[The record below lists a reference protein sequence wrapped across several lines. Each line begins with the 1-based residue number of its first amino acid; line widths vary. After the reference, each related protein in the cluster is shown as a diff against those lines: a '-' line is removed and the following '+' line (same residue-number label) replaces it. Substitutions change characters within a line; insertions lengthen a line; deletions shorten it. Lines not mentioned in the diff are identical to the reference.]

1 MAEQQPGQVEQSSV
15 RAPIF
20 TFRDQV
26 KDFARPN
33 LFQVEI
39 YAPPILQDGV
49 SPAVGGVSGSQADA
63 NETASGGSN
72 LDAASASAFG
82 TFLVKAANIPSSVVG
97 VVDVPYRGRMLKI
110 AGDRTFEP
118 WTVTVLNDQ
127 SFKFRAF
134 FEAWSSNI
142 QALQQNYQNANTI
155 ADYQAMAKVRQMD
168 RKGSIIRTYKFE
180 GIWPSNISAI
190 ELDWGNN
197 DTPEEYTVEF
207 QVQYWTYD
215 NDINTGNNS
224 GSSQL

>member
-1 MAEQQPGQVEQSSV
+1 MAEAQPGQVEQSSV

-33 LFQVEI
+33 LFQVEV
-39 YAPPILQDGV
+39 YAPPILAENIT
-49 SPAVGGVSGSQADA
+49 PAIGGVAGSASNA
-63 NETASGGSN
+63 SETAAGGTQLGATS
-72 LDAASASAFG
+72 STAFG
-82 TFLVKAANIPSSVVG
+82 TFLVKAANIPASVVG
-97 VVDVPYRGRMLKI
+97 VVDVPYRGRILKV

-118 WTVTVLNDQ
+118 WTVQVLNDQ

-142 QALQQNYQNANTI
+142 QALQQNFQNSNTM
-155 ADYQAMAKVRQMD
+155 AEYQANAKVRQMD
-168 RKGSIIRTYKFE
+168 RKGNIIRTYKFE
-180 GIWPSNISAI
+180 GIWPSNVGAI

-197 DTPEEYTVEF
+197 DTPEEYSVEF

-215 NDINTGNNS
+215 TDVNTGNNS
-224 GSSQL
+224 GSSSN

>member
-39 YAPPILQDGV
+39 YAPPILSDGV
-49 SPAVGGVSGSQADA
+49 SPSVGGVSGSQADA
-63 NETASGGSN
+63 NEVASGGSN
-72 LDAASASAFG
+72 LDASSASAFG

-215 NDINTGNNS
+215 NDVNTGNNS

>member
-1 MAEQQPGQVEQSSV
+1 MAEAQPGQVQGANIK
-15 RAPIF
+15 APIF
-20 TFRDQV
+20 TFRDNV

-33 LFQVEI
+33 LFQVEVF
-39 YAPPILQDGV
+39 APPVLQ
-49 SPAVGGVSGSQADA
+49 SEITPQPGGVSGSTAEIQ
-63 NETASGGSN
+63 ETLSGGSQLN
-72 LDAASASAFG
+72 ATTANAFG
-82 TFLVKAANIPSSVVG
+82 TFLVKAANIPASVVG
-97 VVDVPYRGRMLKI
+97 VVNVPYRGRQLKI

-142 QALQQNYQNANTI
+142 QALQQNFQNSNTI
-155 ADYQAMAKVRQMD
+155 ADYQSTAKVRQMD
-168 RKGSIIRTYKFE
+168 RKGNIIRTYRFE

-190 ELDWGNN
+190 ELDWGSN

-215 NDINTGNNS
+215 NDVDSGNAD
-224 GSSQL
+224 